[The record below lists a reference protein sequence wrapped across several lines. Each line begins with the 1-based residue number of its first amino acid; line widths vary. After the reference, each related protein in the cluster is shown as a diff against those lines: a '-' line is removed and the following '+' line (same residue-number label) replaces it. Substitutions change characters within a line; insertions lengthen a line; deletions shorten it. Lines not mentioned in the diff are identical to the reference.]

1 MKKNI
6 RTDRL
11 VIREYII
18 SILIFSVIVFG
29 FLIGTGTLTS
39 GIHLIDDHEFFSIQ
53 NEIESEGVGRA
64 YLDFVE
70 RDLQLRFRPLY
81 WIERVTGVFLLGC
94 RARLW
99 SVCKAVEAVISM
111 WLLYVFARKM
121 QVGKVFSIWFSMM
134 ISIGDQAAVWWRLG
148 PQESIGIILLGMAL
162 LRTYELSRKRNALN
176 IISFLGILI
185 LMSLQKEAFMVLLPA
200 MFILLMAFE
209 SDQYTGKFKDFF
221 VIFIKKHIV
230 EILVVIGILLTESYV
245 ILFKVGT
252 DKLSYAGFSDQW
264 IWKDYLEGI
273 WKSLTNACLPYIM
286 LLVIIIFVLQIC
298 LKREMLDQR
307 LMLEILF
314 CGYLLVIEQIC
325 YAKSSMYERYLIPW
339 VIGIFYPVIII
350 GYRMIKNEKRV
361 MVAEIGILSI
371 FLLSFFKTAWT
382 EALIF
387 AEKGQQLR
395 QCMDYIVENS
405 STDDILTS
413 VSGIA
418 EEDGAMS
425 IIMQGRYGYSK
436 CDDIRKYE
444 ENMGELKNS
453 RILFG
458 RYERVYEKINE
469 AGLSPDV
476 YDFYVTSNYEV
487 AIKKSDE

>member
-1 MKKNI
+1 
-6 RTDRL
+6 
-11 VIREYII
+11 
-18 SILIFSVIVFG
+18 
-29 FLIGTGTLTS
+29 
-39 GIHLIDDHEFFSIQ
+39 
-53 NEIESEGVGRA
+53 
-64 YLDFVE
+64 
-70 RDLQLRFRPLY
+70 
-81 WIERVTGVFLLGC
+81 
-94 RARLW
+94 
-99 SVCKAVEAVISM
+99 
-111 WLLYVFARKM
+111 
-121 QVGKVFSIWFSMM
+121 
-134 ISIGDQAAVWWRLG
+134 
-148 PQESIGIILLGMAL
+148 
-162 LRTYELSRKRNALN
+162 
-176 IISFLGILI
+176 
-185 LMSLQKEAFMVLLPA
+185 
-200 MFILLMAFE
+200 
-209 SDQYTGKFKDFF
+209 
-221 VIFIKKHIV
+221 
-230 EILVVIGILLTESYV
+230 
-245 ILFKVGT
+245 
-252 DKLSYAGFSDQW
+252 
-264 IWKDYLEGI
+264 
-273 WKSLTNACLPYIM
+273 
-286 LLVIIIFVLQIC
+286 
-298 LKREMLDQR
+298 
-307 LMLEILF
+307 
-314 CGYLLVIEQIC
+314 
-325 YAKSSMYERYLIPW
+325 MYERYLIPW